1 MPKKLY
7 PADVLARAKRML
19 DAWDQV
25 NPTLAFGDLD
35 TAAMTTDIEQ
45 ATALAS
51 RMKSLEVELVD
62 LRNQRDAV
70 YLSLWDKIKRVR
82 SGVRAVY
89 GDDSSQYEMVGGT
102 RRSERKAPRP
112 KS

>member
-1 MPKKLY
+1 MSKKLY
-7 PADVLARAKRML
+7 PADVLGRARHVL
-19 DAWDQV
+19 DAWDQISS
-25 NPTLAFGDLD
+25 TLAFGDLD
-35 TAAMTTDIEQ
+35 TAAMTTDIDR

-62 LRNQRDAV
+62 LRNQRDAA

-82 SGVRAVY
+82 SGIKAVY

-102 RRSERKAPRP
+102 RRSERKAPRRI
-112 KS
+112 S